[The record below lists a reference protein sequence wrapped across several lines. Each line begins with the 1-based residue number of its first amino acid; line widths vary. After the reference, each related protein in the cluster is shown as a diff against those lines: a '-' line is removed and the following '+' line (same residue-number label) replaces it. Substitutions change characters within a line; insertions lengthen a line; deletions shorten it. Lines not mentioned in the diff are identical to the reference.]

1 MLLPLASIPFPSF
14 GFSSPGS
21 DGKTGFIV
29 IFLFAF
35 CLHILSSRTTLVC
48 VKKLERNNKRRLQEC
63 PCDVKML
70 FLGSKKENE
79 RNHKNNTFEEPWKMG
94 KLISRAATSFR
105 FEEGSFDAWRGC
117 RTFPSAISWPIS
129 NRIRAS
135 RLIKTLWMKGAKR
148 RARLVPEVCAGN
160 LDLRC
165 D

>member
-1 MLLPLASIPFPSF
+1 MFFTILAPRTIVCDVFIELWLLPLASIPFPSF

-79 RNHKNNTFEEPWKMG
+79 RNHKNNTFERSLGRWESWFLEPRLRSVSKKVLSMHDG
-94 KLISRAATSFR
+94 AAAPFQAPFLDR
-105 FEEGSFDAWRGC
+105 F
-117 RTFPSAISWPIS
+117 PIE
-129 NRIRAS
+129 
-135 RLIKTLWMKGAKR
+135 LGPLG
-148 RARLVPEVCAGN
+148 
-160 LDLRC
+160 
-165 D
+165 